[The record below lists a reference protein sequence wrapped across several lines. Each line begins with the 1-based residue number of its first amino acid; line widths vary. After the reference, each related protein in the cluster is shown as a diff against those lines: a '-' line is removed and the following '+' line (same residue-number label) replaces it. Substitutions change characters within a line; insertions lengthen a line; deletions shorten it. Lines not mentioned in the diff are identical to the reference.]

1 MASNINRRRFFRT
14 NAAMGL
20 SASAAVVT
28 PTMAALATGQPSP
41 KLYYG
46 PTPGIA
52 KLDSNENP
60 FGPSQSALE
69 AMQTATHQGA
79 YYSEDSIPWLKA
91 MIAERHGVTPDHIS
105 LGSGSSSLL
114 CSLSVAMTKK
124 GHILAPDLFWDTTAQ
139 AGVRQGGKIMRLPKT
154 PNLLLDLDAMEQAIN
169 PRTGMVH
176 ITNPNNPTGQL
187 LDTNKLR
194 DFCLR
199 ATKKTTVLVD
209 EAYNEITD
217 NPEFNSMIPLVKAGH
232 NLIVARTFSKLYGL
246 AGMRVGYMISS
257 PENAQML
264 SRYGI
269 GDYTLNQAG
278 LAAAIACYN
287 DTKFLAKSKSQIL
300 KARESLS
307 VAVQS
312 QGLTHLPSQTNFLFV
327 NLGNLNAESFR
338 QAMAS
343 RNIWVRGIYR
353 DYTNYSRVSTGLP
366 QDVDRYIKALPEVLA
381 QLRSKAA

>member
-1 MASNINRRRFFRT
+1 MASNINRRRFFKT

-154 PNLLLDLDAMEQAIN
+154 PNLLLDLDAMEQAIT

-307 VAVQS
+307 AAVQS

>member
-1 MASNINRRRFFRT
+1 MASNINRRHFFKT

-28 PTMAALATGQPSP
+28 PTMAALATSQPSP
-41 KLYYG
+41 KLHYG
-46 PTPGIA
+46 PSPGIA

-287 DTKFLAKSKSQIL
+287 DTRFLAKSKSQIL

-307 VAVQS
+307 AAVQS

>member
-1 MASNINRRRFFRT
+1 MASNINRRRFFKT

-300 KARESLS
+300 RARESLS
-307 VAVQS
+307 AAVQS